1 MTILL
6 VDLVKGEGLSMQIRK
21 QFDSE
26 LDRLKSKIV
35 KMAKDSRSQLE
46 KSIKSI
52 YESDLELAEQVIEN
66 DIAIDELDMEI
77 NDTAI
82 LLIAKQQPVASDLRK
97 LIVAIRIA
105 TDLERM
111 ADNAKNIARST
122 LILGEDH
129 ELDIDLSL
137 QDMTFIAYEM
147 LDLAIESYLN
157 SDYKLAKKMSDLD
170 DSIDQIFGQVLKRML
185 DQTATNPQSIQH
197 IMQIAFVAR
206 YIERYGD
213 HLTNIA
219 ESILYQVKG
228 ENLDLNE

>member
-1 MTILL
+1 M
-6 VDLVKGEGLSMQIRK
+6 SFRK
-21 QFDSE
+21 QFDLE
-26 LDRLKSKIV
+26 LDTLKSKIV
-35 KMAKDSRSQLE
+35 TMAKDSRSQLE
-46 KSIKSI
+46 KAIHSI
-52 YESDLELAEQVIEN
+52 YESDLELAETVIEN
-66 DIAIDELDMEI
+66 DIAIDELDAEI
-77 NDTAI
+77 NETAI

-122 LILGEDH
+122 IILGDDH
-129 ELDIDLSL
+129 DLEIDLSL
-137 QDMTFIAYEM
+137 QDMTYIAYEM

-157 SDYKLAKKMSDLD
+157 NDYKLAKKLSELD

-185 DQTATNPQSIQH
+185 DKTATNPQKIQH
-197 IMQIAFVAR
+197 IMQVTFVAR

-219 ESILYQVKG
+219 ESILYLVKG
-228 ENLDLNE
+228 ETQDLNE